1 MAKTLTIRYDG
12 ETYTLE
18 YTRETV
24 EMMERQGFRAKD
36 ISEQP
41 MNSLPKLFAGAFLAH
56 HRRLKQARIDEMFDS
71 LADKMGLIEKLGEM
85 YAEPIEALFDDP
97 ADSGKNASWDAN
109 F

>member
-1 MAKTLTIRYDG
+1 MAKTLTIRFGG
-12 ETYTLE
+12 EEYTLE
-18 YTRETV
+18 YTRESV

-36 ISEQP
+36 ISEKP
-41 MNSLPKLFAGAFLAH
+41 MNSLPKLFAGAFIAH
-56 HRRLKQARIDEMFDS
+56 HRRVKQKTIDEIFDS
-71 LADKMGLIEKLGEM
+71 LGDKMGLIEKLGEM